1 MKNFLLKIKKIW
13 LVLGDILGWVM
24 TRVVLATVFYLIITP
39 ISFISRLLGKDL
51 LNLRIN
57 TKQSSYW
64 LSKKEAIFDKDDYF
78 NQY

>member
-1 MKNFLLKIKKIW
+1 MKNLLLKIKKLW
-13 LVLGDILGWVM
+13 LIAGNILGWVM

-51 LNLRIN
+51 LSLKIN

-64 LSKKEAIFDKDDYF
+64 VSKKGIRVDKNDYF